1 MGDFVR
7 ENAGYAL
14 TATAALLVGLIGVWT
29 AEGGRRRRRLN
40 LLKGELEVLKL
51 LQEQES
57 FTDSMGRL
65 EKQIGGRVE
74 WYLLSMGDRWARRFE
89 RAIRTLLAA
98 CGLFALGDLVSAVV
112 DNRAP
117 TAFTVVVVSLLLV
130 GLFLGLALATLVG
143 AVVCSYRYMR
153 IRIRRRVRRTAH
165 SAAAPQGDTT

>member
-57 FTDSMGRL
+57 FTNSMGRL

-89 RAIRTLLAA
+89 RAFRTLLAA
-98 CGLFALGDLVSAVV
+98 CGLFALSDLVSAVV
-112 DNRAP
+112 DSRAP

-130 GLFLGLALATLVG
+130 GVLLGLALATIVG
-143 AVVCSYRYMR
+143 AVVFSYRYMR
-153 IRIRRRVRRTAH
+153 IRIRRRVQRTTQ
-165 SAAAPQGDTT
+165 SAAAPQCDTT